1 MARKKEKENDDS
13 IPVTAAK
20 ASGST
25 AGKVA
30 SLEGITATPPAKPKR
45 AKLQPKN
52 KHRLPRKVKK
62 AQKKIAAGRTAIL

>member
-13 IPVTAAK
+13 VLVTAAK
-20 ASGST
+20 AIGST

-30 SLEGITATPPAKPKR
+30 SMVGATATPPAKPKR

-62 AQKKIAAGRTAIL
+62 AQKKAAATL

>member
-1 MARKKEKENDDS
+1 MARKKEKENDDT
-13 IPVTAAK
+13 ILVTAAK
-20 ASGST
+20 AIGSA

-30 SLEGITATPPAKPKR
+30 SLAGATPTPPSKPKR

-62 AQKKIAAGRTAIL
+62 AQKKAAATL